1 MTLLEVLLDVRE
13 DVRDVKE
20 AVLVLVLLIDR
31 AHKRGSWRKHLID
44 EDEDGLLWTELD
56 ALADHVHELADGEIG
71 GNEIL
76 LLVDGSDIRL
86 LDLLADDLWQSEQS
100 MYV

>member
-1 MTLLEVLLDVRE
+1 MSVMALLEVVLDVRE

-44 EDEDGLLWTELD
+44 EDEDGLLWAELD

-86 LDLLADDLWQSEQS
+86 LDLLADDL
-100 MYV
+100 